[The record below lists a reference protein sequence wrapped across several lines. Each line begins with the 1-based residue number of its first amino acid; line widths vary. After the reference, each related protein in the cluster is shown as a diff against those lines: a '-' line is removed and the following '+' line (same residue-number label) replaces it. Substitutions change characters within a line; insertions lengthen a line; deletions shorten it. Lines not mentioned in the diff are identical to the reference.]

1 MGSVPIV
8 GNTFP
13 ATLKTANRV
22 ATVNTLLFRF
32 LKWMTNNFMP
42 TVKECIEYI
51 VGCGFT
57 FTGRV
62 QRRFPRGGP
71 IFYRFTKNS
80 GTMPNGSTEVL
91 FNIAE
96 LRHAKKFGW

>member
-1 MGSVPIV
+1 MNEI
-8 GNTFP
+8 
-13 ATLKTANRV
+13 
-22 ATVNTLLFRF
+22 
-32 LKWMTNNFMP
+32 TNNFMP